1 MQIVVSGS
9 SHAWGVML
17 TIKCSQ
23 GKAAAVSDI
32 DYAKL
37 SVHKWYASQSK
48 SGVWYATSGKGV
60 AMHRMVMRAKKG
72 QIVDHIDGNGLNNR
86 RENLR
91 FVTHE
96 QNAANSRVRAVRPG
110 YLRGIERTK
119 EGYRAVIRHRGQAIY
134 GPSFT
139 RRIDAAKDYDRI
151 KIMLH
156 GEYACTN
163 ETQNLYDAI
172 APDERLADRAELD
185 AERKADQ
192 EKRRQYVKQLRGQQ
206 P

>member
-1 MQIVVSGS
+1 
-9 SHAWGVML
+9 ML
-17 TIKCSQ
+17 TIRCSQ
-23 GKAAAVSDI
+23 GKAAAVSEI

-37 SVHKWYASQSK
+37 SVHKWYARKSE
-48 SGVWYATSGKGV
+48 SGVWYATNGKGV
-60 AMHRMVMRAKKG
+60 GMHRMVMRAKKG

-91 FVTHE
+91 FATAE
-96 QNAANSRVRAVRPG
+96 QNAANSRVRAARPG

-119 EGYRAVIRHRGQAIY
+119 EGYRAVIRYRGQVIY

-163 ETQNLYDAI
+163 ETQKFYDAI
-172 APDERLADRAELD
+172 APDDGIADRAKLD

-192 EKRRQYVKQLRGQQ
+192 AKRREYMKHLRANQ